1 MEPGAAELYDQA
13 LLGILQHVGNV
24 QDFLRVLFGFLY
36 RKTDFYR
43 LLRHPSDRMGF
54 PPGAAQA
61 LVLQVFRTF
70 DHMARQDDEKRR
82 RELEEKMRGEAEAQP
97 TAEASAEAPSQQVA
111 LRDEAPGQQAT
122 PREEAS
128 GQQVALREEAP
139 GSREDAELT
148 DAAAGLAEAPMGP
161 PALPKGQEQFQR
173 DPDSYNGAVRE
184 NYAWSQDY
192 TDLELKV
199 PVPGHVVKGR
209 QVSVALSSSS
219 IRVAVLEETGE
230 RVLVEGKFTHKVNT
244 EGSVWSLEPGKCVLV
259 SLSKAGEYW
268 WSAALE
274 GEEHIDIDRINK
286 ERSMATVDDEEHAVL
301 DRLTFDY
308 HQKLQGRPQSHE
320 LKVHEMLK
328 KGWDAEGSPF
338 RGQRFDPAMFNIS
351 PGAVQ
356 F

>member
-1 MEPGAAELYDQA
+1 MHCSLW
-13 LLGILQHVGNV
+13 H
-24 QDFLRVLFGFLY
+24 
-36 RKTDFYR
+36 
-43 LLRHPSDRMGF
+43 
-54 PPGAAQA
+54 
-61 LVLQVFRTF
+61 VFRTF

-97 TAEASAEAPSQQVA
+97 TAEASAEAPGQQVA

-320 LKVHEMLK
+320 LT
-328 KGWDAEGSPF
+328 
-338 RGQRFDPAMFNIS
+338 RQQQRTS
-351 PGAVQ
+351 H
-356 F
+356 